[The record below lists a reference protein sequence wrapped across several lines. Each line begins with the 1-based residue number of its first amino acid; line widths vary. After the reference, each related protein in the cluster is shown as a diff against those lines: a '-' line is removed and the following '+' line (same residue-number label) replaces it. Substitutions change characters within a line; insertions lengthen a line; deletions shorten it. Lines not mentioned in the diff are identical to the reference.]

1 VVATMFITA
10 EYRRGLIRVTLT
22 ASPRRG
28 RVLAAKA
35 VVIASVAF
43 AAGLVAAA
51 AAVILGTHLA
61 RGRVYVFPV
70 SGLTELR
77 MVAGTAALIA
87 VVAVLALAVGTMLRR
102 SAAAVTVVI
111 VAIVLPYLLGAVSV
125 LPAGAA
131 DWVLRIT
138 PAAAFAVQQAV
149 PRYAQVT
156 ALYSPGAGRGY
167 FPLAPWAGF
176 AVLCGWAAVAVA
188 AALVLLRRRDV

>member
-1 VVATMFITA
+1 
-10 EYRRGLIRVTLT
+10 LIRTTLA

-51 AAVILGTHLA
+51 AAVILGTQLA
-61 RGRVYVFPV
+61 RGRAYVFPV
-70 SGLTELR
+70 SWLTELR

-111 VAIVLPYLLGAVSV
+111 VAIVLPYLLGVVSV

-149 PRYAQVT
+149 PQYSQVT
-156 ALYSPGAGRGY
+156 ALYSPGGGGGGY

-176 AVLCGWAAVAVA
+176 AVLCGWAALALALA
-188 AALVLLRRRDV
+188 AVLLRRRDV

>member
-1 VVATMFITA
+1 
-10 EYRRGLIRVTLT
+10 
-22 ASPRRG
+22 
-28 RVLAAKA
+28 
-35 VVIASVAF
+35 
-43 AAGLVAAA
+43 
-51 AAVILGTHLA
+51 
-61 RGRVYVFPV
+61 
-70 SGLTELR
+70 
-77 MVAGTAALIA
+77 
-87 VVAVLALAVGTMLRR
+87 MLRR

-149 PRYAQVT
+149 PQYAQVT

-188 AALVLLRRRDV
+188 VALVLLRRRDV